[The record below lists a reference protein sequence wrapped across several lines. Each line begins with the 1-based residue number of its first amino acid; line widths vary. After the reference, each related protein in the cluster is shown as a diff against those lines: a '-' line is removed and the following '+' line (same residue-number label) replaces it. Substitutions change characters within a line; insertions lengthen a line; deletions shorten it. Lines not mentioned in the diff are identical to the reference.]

1 MQKKLI
7 YAYEHELEEIT
18 RQKKQEFPT
27 EDKMK
32 KYILDNVN
40 SEIDFYII
48 HDNKGNTYEYH
59 LDKKDVFVINR
70 YEGDEGEIAKDNIA
84 KEIRNFCNALER

>member
-1 MQKKLI
+1 M
-7 YAYEHELEEIT
+7 
-18 RQKKQEFPT
+18 R
-27 EDKMK
+27 

-40 SEIDFYII
+40 SEIDFLII

-59 LDKKDVFVINR
+59 PDTKDVLVINR
-70 YEGDEGEIAKDNIA
+70 YDGDEGEIAKDDIV

>member
-1 MQKKLI
+1 
-7 YAYEHELEEIT
+7 
-18 RQKKQEFPT
+18 
-27 EDKMK
+27 MK

-59 LDKKDVFVINR
+59 LDTKDVFVINR
-70 YEGDEGEIAKDNIA
+70 YEGDEGEIAKDNIS
-84 KEIRNFCNALER
+84 KEIRNFCNALKRWFTWFRKWGKTIWVQEDM

>member
-1 MQKKLI
+1 MKTVFYKKG
-7 YAYEHELEEIT
+7 
-18 RQKKQEFPT
+18 
-27 EDKMK
+27 DKMR

-40 SEIDFYII
+40 SEIDFLII

-59 LDKKDVFVINR
+59 PDTKDVLVINR
-70 YEGDEGEIAKDNIA
+70 YDGDEGEIAKDDIV